1 MFHVKHSISPFTPPS
16 SLAKFYLVPD
26 SSFAGFRLPK
36 IIAIA
41 NQKGGVGKTTTAINL
56 AASLAAAEVP
66 VVLVDCDPQAN
77 ATSSL
82 GFPRDPSRTSL
93 YNLLLDTAEQGAE
106 QGQEREMDWLAGA
119 LYPTCLEGLLL
130 LPSDRNLAAA
140 DLELAGRSNREFWLR
155 DLLQP
160 LRLRSQFVLLDCP
173 PALNLL
179 TVNALAAADS
189 ILIPMQCEYL
199 ALEGVSALL
208 ETVERIRA
216 TINPGLEMEGIVL
229 TMLDER
235 TTLAKQVAEELRTHF
250 PGKVFETTVPR
261 NVRLAEAPSHGQPV
275 LLYDVRSRGAE
286 AYIRLAKE
294 LIARSNAG
302 YTAGYSNDTNVRMP
316 AHETER
322 NGESAD
328 E

>member
-1 MFHVKHSISPFTPPS
+1 M
-16 SLAKFYLVPD
+16 
-26 SSFAGFRLPK
+26 GK

-56 AASLAAAEVP
+56 AASLAAAEVR
-66 VVLVDCDPQAN
+66 VTLVDCDPQAN
-77 ATSSL
+77 ATASL

-93 YNLLLDTAEQGAE
+93 YHLLQEISGPETSASQLESSQRLDA
-106 QGQEREMDWLAGA
+106 A
-119 LYPTCLEGLLL
+119 LHATCLEGLLL
-130 LPSDRNLAAA
+130 LPADRNLAGA
-140 DLELAGRSNREFWLR
+140 DLELSARPNREFWLR

-160 LRLRSQFVLLDCP
+160 LKLQNQFTLLDCP

-189 ILIPMQCEYL
+189 ILVPMQCEYL

-216 TINPGLEMEGIVL
+216 TLNPGLELEGIVL
-229 TMLDER
+229 TMVDER
-235 TTLAKQVAEELRTHF
+235 TTLTRQVAGELRIHF
-250 PGKVFETTVPR
+250 PGKVFETTIPR

-286 AYIRLAKE
+286 AHIRLAKE
-294 LIARSNAG
+294 LIARESLKRYKDTSNPEHHG
-302 YTAGYSNDTNVRMP
+302 GL
-316 AHETER
+316 
-322 NGESAD
+322 AD

>member
-1 MFHVKHSISPFTPPS
+1 MHLS
-16 SLAKFYLVPD
+16 
-26 SSFAGFRLPK
+26 R

-77 ATSSL
+77 ATASL
-82 GFPRDPSRTSL
+82 GFPRDPSRMSL
-93 YNLLLDTAEQGAE
+93 YHLLADAIEHSEDALATA
-106 QGQEREMDWLAGA
+106 LC
-119 LYPTCLEGLLL
+119 PTCLEGLIL
-130 LPSDRNLAAA
+130 LPSDRNLAGA
-140 DLELAGRSNREFWLR
+140 DLELATRPNREFWLR
-155 DLLQP
+155 DLIQP
-160 LRLRSQFVLLDCP
+160 LRLDNQFILLDCP

-189 ILIPMQCEYL
+189 ILVPMQCEYL

-208 ETVERIRA
+208 ETVDRIRA
-216 TINPGLEMEGIVL
+216 TLNPNLEMEGIVL

-235 TTLAKQVAEELRTHF
+235 TTLAKQVADELRTHF
-250 PGKVFETTVPR
+250 PGKVFETTIPR

-294 LIARSNAG
+294 LIARSHPRG
-302 YTAGYSNDTNVRMP
+302 DSNDTNMRMS
-316 AHETER
+316 AHENEDY
-322 NGESAD
+322 GGSAD

>member
-1 MFHVKHSISPFTPPS
+1 VHLS
-16 SLAKFYLVPD
+16 
-26 SSFAGFRLPK
+26 R

-56 AASLAAAEVP
+56 AASLAAAEVR
-66 VVLVDCDPQAN
+66 VTLVDCDPQAN
-77 ATSSL
+77 ATASL

-93 YNLLLDTAEQGAE
+93 YHLLVDALEQAETQRGTQEGAQRGTPGVEQGE
-106 QGQEREMDWLAGA
+106 DPLAA
-119 LYPTCLEGLLL
+119 SLQPTCLEGLLL
-130 LPSDRNLAAA
+130 LPSDRNLAGA
-140 DLELAGRSNREFWLR
+140 DLELAARSSREFWLR

-160 LRLRSQFVLLDCP
+160 LRTQSQFILLDCP

-179 TVNALAAADS
+179 TVNALVAADS
-189 ILIPMQCEYL
+189 ILVPMQCEYL
-199 ALEGVSALL
+199 ALEGVTALL
-208 ETVERIRA
+208 ETVDRIRS
-216 TINPGLEMEGIVL
+216 TLNPGLEIEGIVL

-235 TTLAKQVAEELRTHF
+235 TTLAKQVAEELRSHF
-250 PGKVFETTVPR
+250 PGKVFETTIPR

-294 LIARSNAG
+294 LIARSQSRG
-302 YTAGYSNDTNVRMP
+302 DSNDTNMRIH

-322 NGESAD
+322 SGGSAD

>member
-1 MFHVKHSISPFTPPS
+1 M
-16 SLAKFYLVPD
+16 A
-26 SSFAGFRLPK
+26 K

-56 AASLAAAEVP
+56 AASLAAAEVS
-66 VVLVDCDPQAN
+66 VTLVDCDPQAN

-82 GFPRDPSRTSL
+82 GFPRDPSRASL
-93 YNLLLDTAEQGAE
+93 YHLLADSFEQIEAAEE
-106 QGQEREMDWLAGA
+106 KLAAA
-119 LYPTCLEGLLL
+119 LCTTCLEGLHLI
-130 LPSDRNLAAA
+130 PSDRNLAGA
-140 DLELAGRSNREFWLR
+140 DLELSSRLNREFWLR

-160 LRLRSQFVLLDCP
+160 LRRWNQFILLDCP

-179 TVNALAAADS
+179 TINALAAADA
-189 ILIPMQCEYL
+189 ILVPMQCEYL

-208 ETVERIRA
+208 ETVDRIRA
-216 TINPGLEMEGIVL
+216 TLNPGLELEGIVL

-250 PGKVFETTVPR
+250 PGKVYETSIPR

-294 LIARSNAG
+294 LIARGNSNV
-302 YTAGYSNDTNVRMP
+302 TNLHMNEN
-316 AHETER
+316 ETER
-322 NGESAD
+322 YGGSAD